1 MVNFFQ
7 PPGRFFSNPPVIL
20 HLRACLTPPSRKAKN
35 RNPNFKRSAAA
46 PLLADGTTG
55 GGPSANPGDH
65 TITDRRAT
73 RAKIEVQVR
82 KIPRPLRPR
91 KMTRK
96 TSKSSILHPQAPSPK
111 MHHIRVKM
119 LVPYGWGELNRPV
132 YLELSHT
139 QRTRAE
145 FSCPNL
151 RYRCGV

>member
-1 MVNFFQ
+1 MFPKKVLPPRNFF
-7 PPGRFFSNPPVIL
+7 PTRAENSANRGKIFSNPPDDFFQPPVIL
-20 HLRACLTPPSRKAKN
+20 HLRASLTSPSRNAKN

-55 GGPSANPGDH
+55 GGPSASPGDH

-96 TSKSSILHPQAPSPK
+96 TSKSSILHPQAPGPK
-111 MHHIRVKM
+111 EPQNA
-119 LVPYGWGELNRPV
+119 PY
-132 YLELSHT
+132 
-139 QRTRAE
+139 
-145 FSCPNL
+145 SC
-151 RYRCGV
+151 